1 MKLKNKILLGASSLL
16 VLSGAAATTGTFAW
30 YTANRQATVN
40 VTKMSVTSQVATLS
54 IAMNKLDGDTIETDQ
69 AGEGE
74 GVRTIS
80 DTTNRLVDVSGNG
93 SSITS
98 FVKPYFDF
106 TGKGETSNVAGW
118 WDEATY
124 KGLYQNSIW
133 YHKFTYKFSISNQ
146 DVALYVSPK
155 SSVKANSDTGRAA
168 NVEKSVR
175 VSAIIDTVDTK
186 NPNPTEATS
195 TKQVLYM
202 DFNGDTTP
210 KYWSKP
216 SESTTVTPNETNV
229 SVADGAVLT
238 STFFTGDNAANN
250 KVTDFTKENYKNYS
264 KGYLGDITT
273 DGSIYISFIV
283 WIEGTDS
290 NTKLIELGTD
300 SNADDSTGFDLDLQF
315 YTLQTGDIPAATES
329 GK

>member
-40 VTKMSVTSQVATLS
+40 VTNMSVTSQVATLS
-54 IAMNKLDGDTIETDQ
+54 ITMNKLDDDTIKEDE
-69 AGEGE
+69 AGGEE

-80 DTTNRLVDVSGNG
+80 DTTNKLVDVSGNG
-93 SSITS
+93 SSTAS

-106 TGKGETSNVAGW
+106 TGNGGTSNVAGW

-124 KGLYQNSIW
+124 KGLYANSIW

-155 SSVKANSDTGRAA
+155 SSVKTNSDTGRAA
-168 NVEKSVR
+168 NVDKSVR
-175 VSAIIDTVDTK
+175 VSALIDTVDTTTQT
-186 NPNPTEATS
+186 PTAASS

-210 KYWSKP
+210 KYWGKP
-216 SESTTVTPNETNV
+216 SESTTVEPTENNV
-229 SVADGAVLT
+229 SVTDGAVLT
-238 STFFTGDNAANN
+238 STFFTGDSAENN
-250 KVTDFTKENYKNYS
+250 KVADFTKGNYNNYT
-264 KGYLGDITT
+264 KGYLGDIAK
-273 DGSIYISFIV
+273 DDSIYISFIV

-290 NTKLIELGTD
+290 NTKLGTD

-315 YTLQTGDIPAATES
+315 YTLQIGDIPAASTTE
-329 GK
+329 GGN